1 MGDIDTPL
9 QNLCIRYFTWDKTK
23 LLLLLVFCLKKGR
36 PNLQDPM
43 CISFVNTHTHTYT
56 QSECL
61 KNKYENLYFSL
72 THIFPHLP
80 SFSLSLPVSFIFS
93 LSLSHQCIIS
103 SYKEMGNQMQ
113 NVLKEKKWVLTAP
126 SMAYPFL
133 LFHSTNMA
141 KILRFKIAN

>member
-1 MGDIDTPL
+1 MG
-9 QNLCIRYFTWDKTK
+9 QNKTIATISILFKERKAQPPRSHVYFICKHTLTHTH
-23 LLLLLVFCLKKGR
+23 
-36 PNLQDPM
+36 
-43 CISFVNTHTHTYT
+43 THTHTYT
-56 QSECL
+56 QSACL

-103 SYKEMGNQMQ
+103 YKEMGNQMQ
-113 NVLKEKKWVLTAP
+113 NVLKEKEWGLTAP
-126 SMAYPFL
+126 SIAYPFL

>member
-1 MGDIDTPL
+1 MG
-9 QNLCIRYFTWDKTK
+9 QNKTIATISILFKERKAQPPRSHVYFICKHT
-23 LLLLLVFCLKKGR
+23 L
-36 PNLQDPM
+36 
-43 CISFVNTHTHTYT
+43 THTHTHTHIHTYT
-56 QSECL
+56 QSACL

-80 SFSLSLPVSFIFS
+80 SFSLSLFLSYS
-93 LSLSHQCIIS
+93 LSLSLICII

-113 NVLKEKKWVLTAP
+113 NVLKEKEWGLTAP
-126 SMAYPFL
+126 SIAYPFL